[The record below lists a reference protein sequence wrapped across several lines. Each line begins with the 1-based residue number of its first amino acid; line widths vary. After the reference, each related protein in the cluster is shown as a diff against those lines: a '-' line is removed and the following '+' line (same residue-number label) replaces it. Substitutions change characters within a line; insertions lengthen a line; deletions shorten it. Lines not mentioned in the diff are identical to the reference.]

1 MKTVVITGASGL
13 VGTAVIAELSHRGG
27 YAVWA
32 VSEKQQA
39 NQPNL
44 TWIPRNSLEALM
56 QEKHFDVML
65 HLAFPRNA
73 KETDWAD
80 GFRYNMWV
88 LQLAHRYGI
97 GKLIYVSSQS
107 LYGWQRSGAAREN
120 NPVVITSPY
129 TAGKY
134 CSELAIEAF
143 MQEIPHTCVRLST
156 IIGPTTK
163 ERVPNKFFAQIVQN
177 KELQIQG
184 GGQVF
189 SFLDV
194 RDAAAGLAALIETN
208 QPLRALYN
216 LGTAQSATL
225 LEIAEM
231 SVQIGRDYG
240 FYSGILITP
249 SDAVLNNRMDVS
261 AMEEDFGWKAQI
273 TLEESLR
280 NIFLQNYI
288 ERS

>member
-13 VGTAVIAELSHRGG
+13 VGTAVIAELSQRRG

-107 LYGWQRSGAAREN
+107 LYGWQRSGAAREK

-194 RDAAAGLAALIETN
+194 RDAAAGLAVLVETN
-208 QPLRALYN
+208 HPLRALYN

-240 FYSGILITP
+240 FHSGILITP